1 MNNISP
7 IAGRKRGC
15 GSCGQSESHESM
27 LYNGGMLR
35 GGCSKSVSPKMLRVG
50 NDLPQVLPAIGLY
63 LAEFLAYERQ
73 MEKMAA

>member
-27 LYNGGMLR
+27 LVDISLLGNGI
-35 GGCSKSVSPKMLRVG
+35 SKSLYPKMHGVG
-50 NDLPQVLPAIGLY
+50 NDLQEVLSIPSLY
-63 LAEFLAYERQ
+63 MAEVLAYERQ